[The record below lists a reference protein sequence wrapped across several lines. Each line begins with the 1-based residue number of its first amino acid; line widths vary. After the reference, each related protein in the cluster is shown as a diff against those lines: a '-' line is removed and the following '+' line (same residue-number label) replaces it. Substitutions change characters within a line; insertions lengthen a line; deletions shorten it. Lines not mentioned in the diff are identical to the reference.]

1 MVKMANLKPYFKQ
14 RGATLIMTAFLLPVM
29 FAALGGALDLGNLY
43 VYKSQ
48 LQNVAD
54 SAALAGIERSF
65 AKADYAALSQ
75 SLTYRLI
82 EDPDVNESDAG
93 DTSGQQAEFTLKLD
107 DDMTYSFYR
116 DENTDTLDRNASDYV
131 DVNTSGDR
139 KLSLTDQKKANTDA
153 TKLWVARNNS
163 NNPVAFCYRVQLEN
177 TIPTYF
183 IRFFGID
190 ELTVDANAVALVYI
204 SGSNKTP
211 DEVIQDTAKDIAET
225 IPNYYWET
233 LVGNSFSVDNTDP
246 SVMDIK
252 IRKTGF
258 GKRKAA
264 YFTTDWDS
272 YIKDIT
278 TFEEFSDSIIAY
290 KDRDYIGQPHTNPN
304 DKSETIIDYSE
315 TAGFVSDRFCAE
327 PIYVDDDGKKD
338 MSKLQN
344 LVYTLDATLMQKG
357 DDGKKEITGL
367 FLDRPNIGATNA
379 KTVRGTVL
387 NIKSDTLSKDNTTP
401 LYMRF
406 ESEPIKFASSST
418 FAQPITINVKGYQEK
433 PMIIAYDGP
442 DPNRTLKDVP
452 KTDIKNPT
460 AAWNHDTERVL
471 STERLTTATYSPP
484 YTINLNADFNGV
496 IYAPFSTVTING
508 TGKINGFVLAARI
521 IDNGATST
529 RTKLTSSKVK
539 LPIWGAK
546 HDGNNKFS
554 YTVTYIEDTYMI
566 VYDTLKYYT
575 NQILIKS

>member
-1 MVKMANLKPYFKQ
+1 MMVKMANLKPYFRQK
-14 RGATLIMTAFLLPVM
+14 GATLIMTAFLLPVM

-54 SAALAGIERSF
+54 SAALAGIEKSF
-65 AKADYAALSQ
+65 ARADYAALSQ
-75 SLTYRLI
+75 NLTYRLI
-82 EDPDVNESDAG
+82 EDPDVNENDTEN
-93 DTSGQQAEFTLKLD
+93 TSGQQAEFTLKLD
-107 DDMTYSFYR
+107 DDTTYSFYR
-116 DENTDTLDRNASDYV
+116 DTNTDTLDRNASDYV

-153 TKLWVARNNS
+153 TKLWVAKNNS

-190 ELTVDANAVALVYI
+190 ELAVDANAAALVYI
-204 SGSNKTP
+204 SGGKTP

-233 LVGNSFSVDNTDP
+233 LVGNDFSVDNTDP
-246 SVMDIK
+246 SVMDLK
-252 IRKTGF
+252 IRKNGF
-258 GKRKAA
+258 GHRKAA
-264 YFTTDWDS
+264 YFTTNWDS

-278 TFEEFSDSIIAY
+278 TFEKFSDSIIAY
-290 KDRDYIGQPHTNPN
+290 KDRDYIGNAYRN
-304 DKSETIIDYSE
+304 SSDELVIDYYENRGLLSN
-315 TAGFVSDRFCAE
+315 RFCAE
-327 PIYVDDDGKKD
+327 PIYVDDAGKKD

-344 LVYTLDATLMQKG
+344 LVYTLNATLMQKG
-357 DDGKKEITGL
+357 DNGTKEITGL
-367 FLDRPNIGATNA
+367 FLDRPNIGAS

-387 NIKSDTLSKDNTTP
+387 NITSDTLSKDNTTP

-406 ESEPIKFASSST
+406 ESEPIKFSSSST
-418 FAQPITINVKGYQEK
+418 FAQPITINVTGYQEK

-496 IYAPFSTVTING
+496 IYAPFSTITING
-508 TGKINGFVLAARI
+508 TGKINGFVLAKEIKFENR
-521 IDNGATST
+521 GT
-529 RTKLTSSKVK
+529 RTWSHSNKVK
-539 LPIWGAK
+539 LPIWGATY
-546 HDGNNKFS
+546 DGNNKFS
-554 YTVTYIEDTYMI
+554 YTVTYIEGIYEI
-566 VYDTLKYYT
+566 AYDTLKYYT
-575 NQILIKS
+575 NQILIKN

>member
-1 MVKMANLKPYFKQ
+1 MVKMANLKPYFRQK
-14 RGATLIMTAFLLPVM
+14 GATIIMTAFLLPVL

-54 SAALAGIERSF
+54 SAALAGIEKSF

-75 SLTYRLI
+75 NLTYRLI
-82 EDPDVNESDAG
+82 EDPDVNESDTG
-93 DTSGQQAEFTLKLD
+93 DTSSQQAEFTLKLD
-107 DDMTYSFYR
+107 DDTTYSFYR
-116 DENTDTLDRNASDYV
+116 DTNTDTLDRNASDYV

-139 KLSLTDQKKANTDA
+139 KLSLADQKNANTDA
-153 TKLWVARNNS
+153 TKLWVAKNNS

-183 IRFFGID
+183 IRLFGID
-190 ELTVDANAVALVYI
+190 ELTVDANAAALVYI

-233 LVGNSFSVDNTDP
+233 LVGGKFDVDNTNP
-246 SVMDIK
+246 SVMDLK
-252 IRKTGF
+252 IRKTGY
-258 GKRKAA
+258 GHRKAA
-264 YFTTDWDS
+264 YFTTNWDS

-278 TFEEFSDSIIAY
+278 TFEKFSDDIIAY
-290 KDRDYIGQPHTNPN
+290 KDRDYIDTNN
-304 DKSETIIDYSE
+304 SGHRIYSE
-315 TAGFVSDRFCAE
+315 TAGLISNRFCAE

-338 MSKLQN
+338 MDKLQN
-344 LVYTLDATLMQKG
+344 LVYTLNATLMAKG
-357 DDGKKEITGL
+357 YDEKGNAAEITGL
-367 FLDRPNIGATNA
+367 FLDRPNIGSSG
-379 KTVRGTVL
+379 TVRGTVL
-387 NIKSDTLSKDNTTP
+387 NITADTLSKDNSTP

-406 ESEPIKFASSST
+406 ESEPIKFSGSPT

-442 DPNRTLKDVP
+442 DPNRKLKDVP
-452 KTDIKNPT
+452 KTDVKNPS
-460 AAWNHDTERVL
+460 AAWSHDTERVL
-471 STERLTTATYSPP
+471 STERLTTATYSAP

-496 IYAPFSTVTING
+496 IYAPFSQVTING

-529 RTKLTSSKVK
+529 RTTLTSSKVK
-539 LPIWGAK
+539 LPIWGATYNS
-546 HDGNNKFS
+546 DGSFS